1 MNDLAFTS
9 IDQVKELIQQKKIS
23 AEELTTLTI
32 NRFAQ
37 HDKKIGSALEIFD
50 KASIIE
56 RSQNKGPLHG
66 IPGILKD
73 NISQEGRA
81 LTCASK
87 ILAGYTAPYDAT
99 ATKRLK
105 NAGAPIVGRA
115 NMDEFAMGSSNEYS
129 AYFKCA
135 NPWDTT
141 RVAGGSSGGPIA
153 AVSAG
158 LVHWALGSETG
169 GSVRLP
175 ASWCG
180 VVGLKPT
187 YGRVSRY
194 GLVAYASSLDQ
205 IGIATRTV
213 KDNAHVLSVIAGHDP
228 HDATTIN
235 SEPEDYTHNLDGKI
249 PGQLTIGV
257 LENMLY
263 ADGVEKEIQERIAA
277 ALEVYKKLG
286 ATIKPITIPEIDYAA
301 AVYFIISRAEAAS
314 NLARFDGVRYGHRT
328 PHYQDLQNMY
338 EKTRAEGFGDD
349 VRARILIGNYVL
361 SVGHASKFYHNA
373 RKVQRVISN
382 AMEHAFKSVDVV
394 LAPVHAAPAFKFGAC
409 SQNPLAMDLCDYFT
423 CFVNLTHIPA
433 LSVPCGLVNNE
444 QLPTAFQLIGPKLSE
459 ALLYKIAYAYEQI
472 TPWHTMHPTL

>member
-1 MNDLAFTS
+1 MNDLAFAS
-9 IDQVKELIQQKKIS
+9 IDHLQELINQKKIAPQEIIEFS
-23 AEELTTLTI
+23 LKQ
-32 NRFAQ
+32 FAQ
-37 HDKKIGSALEIFD
+37 HDKKLGCALETFES
-50 KASIIE
+50 ASITE
-56 RSQNKGPLHG
+56 RSQKNGPLHG

-73 NISQEGRA
+73 NINQEGRT
-81 LTCASK
+81 LTCGSK

-99 ATKRLK
+99 ATKKLK
-105 NAGAPIVGRA
+105 EAGAPIVGRA

-129 AYFKCA
+129 AYFNCA

-153 AVSAG
+153 SVAAG
-158 LVHWALGSETG
+158 LVPWALGSETG

-187 YGRVSRY
+187 YGRISRY

-213 KDNAHVLSVIAGHDP
+213 KDNARILSIVAGHDP
-228 HDATTIN
+228 HDATTVN
-235 SEPEDYTHNLDGKI
+235 TKPEDYTQHLDGKLPENI
-249 PGQLTIGV
+249 TIGV

-263 ADGVEKEIQERIAA
+263 ADGVEKEIQERISA
-277 ALEVYKKLG
+277 ALDVYKKLG
-286 ATIKPITIPEIDYAA
+286 ATIKPIKIPEIDYAA

-314 NLARFDGVRYGHRT
+314 NLARFDGVRYGHRAA
-328 PHYQDLQNMY
+328 HYQNLQNMY
-338 EKTRAEGFGDD
+338 EKTRAEGFGAD

-361 SVGHASKFYHNA
+361 SVGHASQFYHNA
-373 RKVQRVISN
+373 RKVQRVMSN
-382 AMEHAFKSVDVV
+382 AMEQAFKDFDVL

-409 SQNPLAMDLCDYFT
+409 NQNPLAMDLCDYFT

-433 LSVPCGLVNNE
+433 LSVPCGFVSNN

-459 ALLYKIAYAYEQI
+459 ALLYKVAHAYEYI
-472 TPWHTMHPTL
+472 TPWHTMHPKL